1 MPITLTDEQVAQF
14 RAELEAGRRAKN
26 VEDMVNGIW
35 NDPALTNEAKA
46 LFKKKYPDVP
56 IPDYDVERKV
66 EQRFAERDKKEAD
79 AKKKERE
86 AAQDEDF
93 KSRRK
98 RTQDDYGFTDD
109 AMGRLEKL
117 MNERGIGDY
126 EVAAE
131 YFAAR
136 EPKPSDARDAHGPR
150 WGFQDDKAFDEIA
163 KDPEKWAHSQILQA
177 ARTDQ
182 QREKQQR

>member
-14 RAELEAGRRAKN
+14 RTELEHGRRARN

-35 NDPALTNEAKA
+35 NDPVLSAEAKA
-46 LFKKKYPDVP
+46 LFKKKYPEVP
-56 IPDYDVERKV
+56 IPEYDLERKV
-66 EQRFAERDKKEAD
+66 EQRFAEREKKEAD
-79 AKKKERE
+79 AKRKEKE
-86 AAQDEDF
+86 TAQDEDF
-93 KSRRK
+93 KSKRK
-98 RTQDDYGFTDD
+98 KTQDDFGFTDD
-109 AMGRLEKL
+109 AMGRLETL
-117 MNERGIGDY
+117 MRERGIGDY

-136 EPKPSDARDAHGPR
+136 EPKPSDARDALGPR
-150 WGFQDDKAFDEIA
+150 WGFQDQNSFDEIS